1 MSKDGIFGALKS
13 ALAQVK
19 SRVAELK
26 DERQA
31 VQRKRDAVNKRL
43 HECINRPLS
52 KGAMIE
58 LCSRMVDRAAADY
71 RANFSGLAA
80 KDFLRV
86 EAYAK
91 STKRA
96 LVFADVD
103 ALLSLPSTLP
113 APDGGML
120 APQFQQ
126 AIQQFTNFPPAAV
139 CYFFGDA
146 IKAKMADLW
155 ADVSLPHKD
164 DGKSLEEREEE
175 AQKLLQDIASMD
187 AKMAGLDAELGELQD
202 ATKIEPPASTS
213 TPEEES
219 TADFIWGGLGVGL
232 QPNPRK
238 TKAAPENMGVQ
249 HGEP

>member
-19 SRVAELK
+19 SRVSELK

-31 VQRKRDAVNKRL
+31 LQRKRDALEKRL
-43 HECINRPLS
+43 RECINLPLS
-52 KGAMIE
+52 KVAMVE
-58 LCSRMVDRAAADY
+58 LCSRMVDKAAAGY
-71 RANFSGLAA
+71 RANFAALAG
-80 KDFLRV
+80 KELLRV
-86 EAYAK
+86 ETYSGSA
-91 STKRA
+91 KRA

-103 ALLSLPSTLP
+103 TLLSRPSMFP
-113 APDGGML
+113 APDGGPL
-120 APQFQQ
+120 VTQFLQP
-126 AIQQFTNFPPAAV
+126 IQQFTNLPPMAA

-155 ADVSLPHKD
+155 ADVRLPHKD
-164 DGKSLEEREEE
+164 DGKSLEEREKE
-175 AQKLLQDIASMD
+175 AQKLLQEIASMD

-213 TPEEES
+213 TSAPEEES

-238 TKAAPENMGVQ
+238 AKAAPENMGAQ
-249 HGEP
+249 HG

>member
-1 MSKDGIFGALKS
+1 MSKDGIFSTLKS

-19 SRVAELK
+19 SRVSELK

-31 VQRKRDAVNKRL
+31 LQRKRDALDKRL
-43 HECINRPLS
+43 RECINRPLS
-52 KGAMIE
+52 KVAMVE
-58 LCSRMVDRAAADY
+58 LCSRMVDRAAAGY
-71 RANFSGLAA
+71 RANFAALAA
-80 KDFLRV
+80 KEFLHV
-86 EAYAK
+86 ETYSGSA
-91 STKRA
+91 KRA

-103 ALLSLPSTLP
+103 VLLFRPSMFD
-113 APDGGML
+113 APDGGLM
-120 APQFQQ
+120 ASQFQQ
-126 AIQQFTNFPPAAV
+126 AIQGFTNFPPAAV

-155 ADVSLPHKD
+155 ADVRLPHKD

-175 AQKLLQDIASMD
+175 AQKLLQEIASMD

-202 ATKIEPPASTS
+202 ATKTEPPASTS
-213 TPEEES
+213 APEEES